1 MQRVREFHNRMELA
15 VDKPY
20 SKDLMNFRLKLIFEE
35 VQELATAALDVESSL
50 LPESTQVLMEKLL
63 KEMCDVVYVIKGT
76 AVSFGMDFDEAYK
89 RVHQSNLSKLPLTK
103 DDDGKVLKGPNYKPP
118 SMEGLVREQP

>member
-1 MQRVREFHNRMELA
+1 MELA

-50 LPESTQVLMEKLL
+50 LPESTEVLMEKLL